1 MDSDGGRLN
10 GRHPAPDVIDAFLAG
25 EVDEVTA
32 VRVAQ
37 HLDSCPA
44 CRQMAFMED
53 ALHSAL
59 VGADERAEAPDGL
72 ASEILRAHTQEVEH
86 SGRTPVIAMAL
97 IAAAGLVFA
106 SGGNP
111 SGLFSEGA
119 AWSRGLSM
127 AASAVSGVSGI
138 GGWVAAP
145 GVALFAGLAL
155 VMISQRKG

>member
-1 MDSDGGRLN
+1 MDTDGRRLK
-10 GRHPAPDVIDAFLAG
+10 GRHPAPDVIDSFLAG
-25 EVDEVTA
+25 EVDEETA
-32 VRVAQ
+32 VRVAE
-37 HLDSCPA
+37 HLDSCTA
-44 CRQMAFMED
+44 CRQISFMED
-53 ALHSAL
+53 DLHGEL

-72 ASEILRAHTQEVEH
+72 ASEILLAHAQDVER

-106 SGGNP
+106 SVGNP

-127 AASAVSGVSGI
+127 AAGAVSGVSGI

-145 GVALFAGLAL
+145 GAALFAGLAL
-155 VMISQRKG
+155 VMFSQRKG